1 MPPTLRTFCLTLV
14 KASAVVVCVGLVT
27 SACVVRERVVVRG
40 HPEHHEEHHEEHE
53 HHEHR

>member
-1 MPPTLRTFCLTLV
+1 MPPALRTFCLTLV